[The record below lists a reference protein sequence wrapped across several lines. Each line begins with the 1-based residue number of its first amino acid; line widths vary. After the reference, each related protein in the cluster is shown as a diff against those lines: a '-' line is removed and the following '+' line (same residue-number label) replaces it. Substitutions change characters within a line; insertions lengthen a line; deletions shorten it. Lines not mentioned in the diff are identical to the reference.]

1 MARYLIEIPHEP
13 DLQSCA
19 RAVHTFLTTGS
30 HLLTHADWGC
40 MVGEHCAWI
49 IADVGNSDEA
59 RYLVPPAFRADARV
73 VGLNKFSMELLGSI
87 MSRHEM

>member
-49 IADVGNSDEA
+49 IADVDGKEEA
-59 RYLVPPAFRADARV
+59 WRLVPPAFRADARV
-73 VGLNKFSMELLGSI
+73 IGLNQFSMEQLDSI

>member
-1 MARYLIEIPHEP
+1 
-13 DLQSCA
+13 
-19 RAVHTFLTTGS
+19 
-30 HLLTHADWGC
+30 

-73 VGLNKFSMELLGSI
+73 VGLNKFSMEQLGSI